1 MISKIF
7 VTVHPHPCPPPSRG
21 RKYGS
26 NKRSPLLVGGVRA
39 CPVPDTGGGGELLQ
53 IFLSGIFLS
62 FFAFIIII
70 PDVSADE
77 TQTTPTLSA
86 TPSPAS
92 TPSVCEADSVSISP
106 GKITLNWDES
116 SDVTVTVTGEDDCF
130 VQGETVKTKINAAGK
145 KRITVSPES
154 QETDENGESTF
165 TITAKNNGGNA
176 KVSFKAGSTGRSLI
190 ARVSNCT
197 DISGRWYFSDRGTIK
212 CTYEG
217 ESESSPIK
225 GSGSV
230 NITQKS
236 CKVKWRDPKYDVN
249 RKGSVKGSKIIVSGK
264 FAIALTS
271 KVKISQNSYVARG
284 TIKGNKI
291 RLKGSGKV
299 TGTYAGINFTC
310 EGSDTAVFTR
320 SGDTPDLKI
329 KGKNQTAGESSP
341 SCLYG
346 ALKLFQSAESF

>member
-1 MISKIF
+1 MIS
-7 VTVHPHPCPPPSRG
+7 
-21 RKYGS
+21 
-26 NKRSPLLVGGVRA
+26 N
-39 CPVPDTGGGGELLQ
+39 

-62 FFAFIIII
+62 FFTFTIII
-70 PDVSADE
+70 PDISADE

-92 TPSVCEADSVSISP
+92 TPSACEADSVSISS
-106 GKITLNWDES
+106 GKLTLNWDES

-130 VQGETVKTKINAAGK
+130 VQGETVTTKINAAGK

-165 TITAKNNGGNA
+165 TITAKNNSGNA

-190 ARVSNCT
+190 AKVLNCA
-197 DISGRWYFSDRGTIK
+197 DISGEWDFSDRGTIK

-217 ESESSPIK
+217 ETESETIK

-230 NITQKS
+230 TITQKS
-236 CKVKWRDPKYDVN
+236 CKVKWTDPEYDVN
-249 RKGSVKGSKIIVSGK
+249 RKGSVKG
-264 FAIALTS
+264 
-271 KVKISQNSYVARG
+271 
-284 TIKGNKI
+284 NKI
-291 RLKGSGKV
+291 VGSGKV
-299 TGTYAGINFTC
+299 TGTYEGISFTC
-310 EGSDTAVFTR
+310 EGSGTAVFTR
-320 SGDTPDLKI
+320 SSDTSVLKI

>member
-7 VTVHPHPCPPPSRG
+7 VTVPPPPCPPPSRG
-21 RKYGS
+21 KKYGS
-26 NKRSPLLVGGVRA
+26 NKRSPLLVGGVR
-39 CPVPDTGGGGELLQ
+39 GGGELLQ

-62 FFAFIIII
+62 FFTFTIII
-70 PDVSADE
+70 PDISADE

-92 TPSVCEADSVSISP
+92 TPSACEADSVSISS
-106 GKITLNWDES
+106 GKLTLNWDES

-130 VQGETVKTKINAAGK
+130 VQGETVTTKINAAGK

-190 ARVSNCT
+190 AKVLNCA
-197 DISGRWYFSDRGTIK
+197 DISGEWDFSDRGTIK

-217 ESESSPIK
+217 ETESETIK

-230 NITQKS
+230 TITQKS
-236 CKVKWRDPKYDVN
+236 CKVKWTDTEYEVKRQ
-249 RKGSVKGSKIIVSGK
+249 GSVKGNKIVVSGK

-320 SGDTPDLKI
+320 SGDTSDLKI
-329 KGKNQTAGESSP
+329 KGKNQTTGESSP
-341 SCLYG
+341 SCLSG